1 MLGIFTSNPLKSIWN
16 IEIRVKRNLIY
27 NIEQILE
34 NVSIYKTRLPLKL
47 HEKVKVLENL
57 KSGHS

>member
-47 HEKVKVLENL
+47 HEEVKVLENL

>member
-16 IEIRVKRNLIY
+16 IEIRVRRNLIY

-47 HEKVKVLENL
+47 HEGVKVLENL